1 MKLGHKGHLNTS
13 NKFLMRFFSNPKI
26 FFPHGLSLKLSREML
41 VLEVTKALMVS
52 SYGECLFLQ
61 ITPTFI
67 NNHHYCQ
74 KFFFICREL
83 LIENAKTLAEIGN
96 WVPFLSKHCSNA
108 SVKDQRRR
116 PEGGGEWEPIKIL
129 MQKLGYVQ
137 SSNPKAKTLEE
148 SDEHTN

>member
-1 MKLGHKGHLNTS
+1 
-13 NKFLMRFFSNPKI
+13 
-26 FFPHGLSLKLSREML
+26 ML

-116 PEGGGEWEPIKIL
+116 PEGGVNGSQSKFLCKNWVVSK
-129 MQKLGYVQ
+129 VQ
-137 SSNPKAKTLEE
+137 TPKPKP
-148 SDEHTN
+148 